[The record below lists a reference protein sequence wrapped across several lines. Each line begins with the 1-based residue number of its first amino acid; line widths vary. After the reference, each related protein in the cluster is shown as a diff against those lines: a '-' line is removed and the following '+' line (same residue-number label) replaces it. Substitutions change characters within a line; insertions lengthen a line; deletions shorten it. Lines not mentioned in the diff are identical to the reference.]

1 MYNYPETLS
10 TECVQLPGMYTVRN
24 FHILPVH
31 NTPDLY
37 LSLYQL
43 VPTTVHRLFSKVHL
57 LFDQLYSSSTG
68 LTITTTIKYI
78 RKV

>member
-10 TECVQLPGMYTVRN
+10 TQCVQLAGMYTARN
-24 FHILPVH
+24 FHILPVY

-37 LSLYQL
+37 STYARL
-43 VPTTVHRLFSKVHL
+43 VLMPIHRFISKTHL

>member
-1 MYNYPETLS
+1 MYNYPAILS
-10 TECVQLPGMYTVRN
+10 TECVQLGGMYTESN
-24 FHILPVH
+24 FNILPVH

-37 LSLYQL
+37 RTYARL
-43 VPTTVHRLFSKVHL
+43 VPITMHRLISNFHL
-57 LFDQLYSSSTG
+57 LFDQLYSSSTW